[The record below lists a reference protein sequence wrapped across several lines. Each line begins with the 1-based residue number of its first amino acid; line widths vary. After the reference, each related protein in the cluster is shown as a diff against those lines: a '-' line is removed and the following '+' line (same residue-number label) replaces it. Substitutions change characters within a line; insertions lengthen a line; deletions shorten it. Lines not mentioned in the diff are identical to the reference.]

1 VTESLIGCFGFD
13 PADIPKPS
21 CAVGQFFPYPLP
33 PSLSKS
39 PPRCVVLKYNIQ
51 CPIGGGRTKHERE
64 KIMSA
69 RPRDILLSVTLAAA
83 VTMPALAQ
91 TVDPPV
97 VGAAPSGAQKA
108 ASIPDFSGMW
118 AHPYLPGFEPPAT
131 GPGPVL
137 NRSRSRSGRANFSQ
151 LVGDYTNPILRPEA
165 AEIVKKHGE
174 MSLAGEGYPTP
185 SNQCWPGG
193 VPYIFWDYL
202 MQMFQQPDSITM
214 IYRHGNEVRRVRM
227 NQPHQLEVTP
237 SWYGDSVGH
246 YEDDTLVIDTVGIKI
261 GPFAMVDMY
270 GTPHSPA
277 LHVVERYRLLDYED
291 AKQALERN
299 EKENARGVYSDFDPN
314 YRGKVLQL
322 HFMVEDEGVFTTPWT
337 ATITYRPAL
346 GSWTELICAE
356 NLREPTARK
365 ESAVPTA
372 NKPDF

>member
-1 VTESLIGCFGFD
+1 VWFNI
-13 PADIPKPS
+13 
-21 CAVGQFFPYPLP
+21 PLP
-33 PSLSKS
+33 DRSWVDKS
-39 PPRCVVLKYNIQ
+39 
-51 CPIGGGRTKHERE
+51 RTE

-69 RPRDILLSVTLAAA
+69 RPREILLSVTLAAA
-83 VTMPALAQ
+83 AAIPALGQ
-91 TVDPPV
+91 TADPPV
-97 VGAAPSGAQKA
+97 VGSAQSGTRKA
-108 ASIPDFSGMW
+108 ASIPDFSGIW

-137 NRSRSRSGRANFSQ
+137 NRSRSRNGRANFSQ
-151 LVGDYTNPILRPEA
+151 LVGDYANPILKPGA

-174 MSLAGEGYPTP
+174 MSLAGEGYRTP

-202 MQMFQQPDSITM
+202 MQMFQQPDRITM

-227 NQPHQLEVTP
+227 NQPHQVEATP

-246 YEDDTLVIDTVGIKI
+246 YEGDTLVIDTVGIKI

-277 LHVVERYRLLDYED
+277 LHVIERYRLLDYED
-291 AKQALERN
+291 ARQALERN

-314 YRGKVLQL
+314 YRGRVLQL
-322 HFMVEDEGVFTTPWT
+322 HFTVEDEGVFTMPWT

-356 NLREPTARK
+356 NLREPTAQK

-372 NKPDF
+372 NNPDF

>member
-1 VTESLIGCFGFD
+1 MI
-13 PADIPKPS
+13 
-21 CAVGQFFPYPLP
+21 
-33 PSLSKS
+33 
-39 PPRCVVLKYNIQ
+39 
-51 CPIGGGRTKHERE
+51 
-64 KIMSA
+64 A
-69 RPRDILLSVTLAAA
+69 RPRDLLLSATLAAA
-83 VTMPALAQ
+83 AATPALGQ
-91 TVDPPV
+91 T
-97 VGAAPSGAQKA
+97 AAPAVGSAPSRTQTA
-108 ASIPDFSGMW
+108 AIPDFSGIW

-137 NRSRSRSGRANFSQ
+137 NRSRSPNGRANFGQ
-151 LVGDYTNPILRPEA
+151 LVGDYTNPILKPEA
-165 AEIVKKHGE
+165 AEIVKKHGD

-202 MQMFQQPDSITM
+202 MQMVQQPDKITM

-227 NQPHQLEVTP
+227 NEPHPAEVTP
-237 SWYGDSVGH
+237 TWYGDSVGH
-246 YEDDTLVIDTVGIKI
+246 YEGDTLVIDTVGIKI

-277 LHVVERYRLLDYED
+277 LHVVERYRLIDYAD
-291 AKQALERN
+291 AKEALERN

-322 HFMVEDEGVFTTPWT
+322 HFTVEDEAVFTMPWT
-337 ATITYRPAL
+337 ATITYRPAS
-346 GSWTELICAE
+346 GSWTDLICAE
-356 NLREPTARK
+356 NLREPTAQR